1 MGRLCWYILKTEYE
15 SLSTEE
21 QEKLVLKYLILVDP
35 SVKKN
40 LNIALKASVNLSIY
54 KKIQRDRNVEQ
65 CLMKT
70 LSNKMPDEGEVSV
83 ESHHVNFPSNTII
96 YLNKVKKTPKKLNL
110 LLYGDFKIMA
120 QLVPFLSQS
129 KTFKRY
135 VCK

>member
-1 MGRLCWYILKTEYE
+1 MTK
-15 SLSTEE
+15 SLNFLFFTVYFCMSFFYF
-21 QEKLVLKYLILVDP
+21 LYASFLILVDP

-70 LSNKMPDEGEVSV
+70 LSNKMPNEGEVSV

-110 LLYGDFKIMA
+110 LLFDDFKIME
-120 QLVPFLSQS
+120 QLVSFLSQS